1 MLSRMVHG
9 HTELLERLIEIKSA
23 LMSQWIVARCILK
36 EWMDFSQVVLHA
48 GPRQR
53 GVSDHDGPAGGD
65 GVRHG
70 GPEAAAVR
78 PDRQEPGEQEPSQ
91 AAAQE
96 VRRSSKRFEFLNK
109 VSRPV

>member
-1 MLSRMVHG
+1 MR
-9 HTELLERLIEIKSA
+9 
-23 LMSQWIVARCILK
+23 
-36 EWMDFSQVVLHA
+36 FQVVFHA

-65 GVRHG
+65 GVRHR

-78 PDRQEPGEQEPSQ
+78 PDRQKPGEQKPPE

-96 VRRSSKRFEFLNK
+96 VRSTGGDGGETGDRYGPETLSLVDST
-109 VSRPV
+109 